1 MAIIL
6 EEILYL
12 SHYNFTEKPFQITTD
27 PKFIWLGEKH
37 LEALSTLKYGI
48 VENKGFLLLT
58 GDVGTGKTILI
69 NCLVSKLDIRATI
82 ATIPDPDLEILDFF
96 NSLADC
102 FKMNKKFESKRD
114 FLFHLKR
121 FLHKAH
127 AEGKTVLLII
137 DEAQRLNHKLLEEI
151 RLLSNIELY
160 NKKLINIFFVGQNE
174 FNDILMQERNRA
186 VRQRITLRYNIDPLT
201 ENETTQFIK
210 HRLDVAGAKSSIF
223 TVRAIHEIQ
232 VFSNG
237 YPRLINVMCDHAL
250 LTGYTRGI
258 KKIDIKIIKEC
269 AEELKIPGK
278 ERKIQDLKPG
288 VNTKIDKKESQKNI
302 NKKLDKP
309 DEISPQLIKMFYI
322 ITAALLVLFT
332 VYLISS
338 LTSKSSPDWSAEE
351 LTTKKYKDTLQQ
363 EKRSLSAEVEE
374 AKNGKV
380 MGLEEIEILPGSSA
394 TKEEQTLADQG
405 KFLPSPN
412 ENVIIYFKINSNEL
426 TDEAFKTLY
435 QIAEYMIRNPETEIA
450 VIGYTDS
457 SGNESY
463 NMNVSRFRANIV
475 KSYLLGK
482 GVDSSKIE
490 SAGFGSA
497 NPVATNKTAK
507 GRRAN
512 RRVEIEFK

>member
-1 MAIIL
+1 M
-6 EEILYL
+6 YL
-12 SHYNFTEKPFQITTD
+12 SHYNFAEKPFQITTD

-69 NCLVSKLDIRATI
+69 NCLVTKLDIEATI

-96 NSLADC
+96 NSLADS
-102 FKMNKKFESKRD
+102 FKIDKKFKSKGD
-114 FLFHLKR
+114 FLVHLKD
-121 FLHKAH
+121 FLNKAH
-127 AEGKTVLLII
+127 AENKNVLLII

-160 NKKLINIFFVGQNE
+160 SKKLINIFFVGQNE
-174 FNDILMQERNRA
+174 FNDILMRERNRA

-201 ENETTQFIK
+201 ESETGEFIK
-210 HRLDVAGAKSSIF
+210 HRLEVAGAKSSIF
-223 TVRAIHEIQ
+223 SARAIHEIH
-232 VFSNG
+232 VFSSG

-258 KKIDIKIIKEC
+258 KKIDARIIREC
-269 AEELKIPGK
+269 SEELKIPGK
-278 ERKIQDLKPG
+278 ERKVEISKPIIKTRDDDIEPLK
-288 VNTKIDKKESQKNI
+288 DI
-302 NKKLDKP
+302 NEKLDKT
-309 DEISPQLIKMFYI
+309 DAKSTQLMKMAYI
-322 ITAALLVLFT
+322 ITAALLVLIT
-332 VYLISS
+332 VYLINS

-351 LTTKKYKDTLQQ
+351 LTTKKYKDSLQQ
-363 EKRSLSAEVEE
+363 EKRALSAEVEE
-374 AKNGKV
+374 AKNGNT
-380 MGLEEIEILPGSSA
+380 EESEKIEIITEDTSNQ
-394 TKEEQTLADQG
+394 KENPLIGQK
-405 KFLPSPN
+405 KFLPSEDQN
-412 ENVIIYFKINSNEL
+412 IIIYFKHNSNEL
-426 TDEAFKTLY
+426 TDEAFNTLY
-435 QIAEYMIRNPETEIA
+435 QIAEYMIRSPKMKIT
-450 VIGYTDS
+450 VKGYTDS
-457 SGNESY
+457 TGNESY

-490 SAGFGSA
+490 SAGLGSA
-497 NPVATNKTAK
+497 NPVATNETEE